1 MHYTNN
7 NLAVET
13 ANLSYSYAGGESIL
27 SDINLQIPAGAIFGF
42 LGPNGAGKTTTL
54 KLLLGLLK
62 NQQGDIQ
69 ILGQPMPAKRTEI
82 LQQTGA
88 LIESPSLYGH
98 LTAKENLQVLQH
110 ICRCDKSRMDYVLQ
124 ITGIANTG
132 TKKVSKFSLGMKQ
145 RLAIAMSLL
154 HKPRLLV
161 LDEPV
166 NGLDPNGM
174 LDVRE
179 LLQKINREE
188 GITILISSH
197 LLAEIEKLV
206 THTAIIHKGRLKFQ
220 GTLLD
225 LMQKKQET
233 ASFYLRT
240 NNNEKTMNL
249 LENMQQ
255 KAAHQNG
262 YLVLPNLPD
271 DVLASTIKQLVQHD
285 IAVYEVS
292 PQQNDLEHIFMN
304 LVQEGTINKP
314 L

>member
-1 MHYTNN
+1 MHNTNN

-13 ANLSYSYAGGESIL
+13 ANLNYSYAGGESIL
-27 SDINLQIPAGAIFGF
+27 RDINLQIPTGAVFGF

-62 NQQGDIQ
+62 KQEGDIR
-69 ILGQPMPAKRTEI
+69 ILGQPMPGKRTSI

-88 LIESPSLYGH
+88 LIETPSLYGH

-110 ICRCDKSRMDYVLQ
+110 IYACDKSRMDYVLK

-154 HKPRLLV
+154 HKPRLLI

-179 LLQKINREE
+179 LLQSINQDE

-206 THTAIIHKGRLKFQ
+206 THTAIIHKGRLQFQ
-220 GTLLD
+220 GTLQE

-233 ASFYLRT
+233 ARILIRT
-240 NNNEKTMNL
+240 HNNEKALQL

-255 KAAHQNG
+255 KAVQQNE
-262 YLVLPNLPD
+262 YLMLPNLPEHL
-271 DVLASTIKQLVQHD
+271 LASAIKAFVQHD

-292 PQQNDLEHIFMN
+292 PQQNDLEHIFMH
-304 LVQEGTINKP
+304 LLREEPLNKIV
-314 L
+314 